1 MCVCVRVRVRV
12 RVRVC
17 VCVCVCVSAS
27 ARVRV
32 RVCTALLVFVW
43 DQVLLEKRV
52 DGRSGL
58 ENEDMVAVL
67 SEKTQW
73 GCLLCVTG
81 VPLLL
86 SPVTKRSGEWGLRML
101 DMTHR
106 SRSKGKL

>member
-1 MCVCVRVRVRV
+1 
-12 RVRVC
+12 
-17 VCVCVCVSAS
+17 
-27 ARVRV
+27 
-32 RVCTALLVFVW
+32 
-43 DQVLLEKRV
+43 
-52 DGRSGL
+52 
-58 ENEDMVAVL
+58 MVAVL